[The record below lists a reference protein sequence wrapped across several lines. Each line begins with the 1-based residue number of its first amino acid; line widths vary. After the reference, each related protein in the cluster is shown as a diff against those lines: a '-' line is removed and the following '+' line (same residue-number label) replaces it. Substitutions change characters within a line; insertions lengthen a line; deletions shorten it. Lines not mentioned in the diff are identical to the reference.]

1 MYVVYCI
8 LTPKPLYIILY
19 TLLLC
24 ILLFSADKESWIEM
38 KMIEMRRTNNN
49 LEHLTKRVRLFYNT
63 LNNIDPRYVKIKFV
77 GIKEN

>member
-1 MYVVYCI
+1 
-8 LTPKPLYIILY
+8 
-19 TLLLC
+19 
-24 ILLFSADKESWIEM
+24 M

-77 GIKEN
+77 GIKEINHDVQDTLYLSSMEVIICLDNEN